1 MLLQET
7 HRISAY
13 VEASEPQPNTIL
25 SQVLNHSHP
34 FIKTHISF
42 ALYCTAAPLV
52 PTIKHSSMASKRAP
66 CISSLLLCFL
76 VASTCAL
83 KSVPPTCERIE
94 CPSYDVVDQGN
105 GFEIRRYNSTEWMS
119 TAPIEDISF
128 VEATRTG
135 FLQLFDYIQ
144 GKNTNN
150 ETIEMTGPVITQV
163 SPSDGPFCASSFV
176 VSFYVPKKNQADPP
190 LADGLHLQKWG
201 PTYAAVRQFS
211 GFVSDD
217 SLGEEAYALYSSLQG
232 SNWASAVDQG
242 RKADP
247 TSAYTVAQY
256 NSPFEFTGRVNEIWM
271 LFSQASSNTI

>member
-1 MLLQET
+1 MATQA
-7 HRISAY
+7 H
-13 VEASEPQPNTIL
+13 IL
-25 SQVLNHSHP
+25 
-34 FIKTHISF
+34 
-42 ALYCTAAPLV
+42 
-52 PTIKHSSMASKRAP
+52 
-66 CISSLLLCFL
+66 SSLLLFSIIAC
-76 VASTCAL
+76 TCAL

-105 GFEIRRYNSTEWMS
+105 GFEIRRYNSTVWVS

-135 FLQLFDYIQ
+135 FFQLFNYIQ
-144 GKNTNN
+144 GKNEYN
-150 ETIEMTGPVITQV
+150 ETIEMTGPVIAQV

-190 LADGLHLQKWG
+190 AADGLHLQKWG
-201 PTYAAVRQFS
+201 PTFAAIRQFS

-217 SLGEEAYALYSSLQG
+217 TLGEEAAALYLSLQG

-247 TSAYTVAQY
+247 TSSYTVAQY
-256 NSPFEFTGRVNEIWM
+256 DSPFEFSGRVNEIWM
-271 LFSQASSNTI
+271 LFSQESINKM